1 MKYPKEV
8 LTKSKTGKIEAR
20 ILEEEGQYYIYSYED
35 IASGKKEN
43 KTKLILK
50 NQDKHKEFFLIPLKE
65 RGKFLALESEPKDE
79 IAVWDPKTKSV
90 RKII

>member
-1 MKYPKEV
+1 MEYPEEV

-20 ILEEEGQYYIYSYED
+20 VLEEEGQYYIYSYED
-35 IASGKKEN
+35 VASGKKES
-43 KTKLILK
+43 KIKLILK
-50 NQDKHKEFFLIPLKE
+50 SQDKHKELFLIPLKE
-65 RGKFLALESEPKDE
+65 KGKFLALESEPKDG